1 MPSLC
6 LPQQSVA
13 GSASNAFPSSAFPSG
28 GSSNI
33 SGSASAGQSNKQST
47 LSSVL
52 GRSSPIPVEKSSSRR
67 ASPGVRAKSPAGS
80 QSGEHRSGQRSD
92 SNRAPGGYPRTGGS
106 NANNYRNSRQGQSSR
121 VPSNAGTN
129 NVNNRD
135 NRDRRNNAQPQ
146 SDWPARSA
154 PIGGNRARPRPPML
168 DVRKLEEFD
177 FEKANAEF
185 VELTKDVED
194 LKLTEGKEEEPQD
207 DQKKENVETYNKAKS
222 FFDSISCEA
231 IERQKG

>member
-1 MPSLC
+1 
-6 LPQQSVA
+6 
-13 GSASNAFPSSAFPSG
+13 
-28 GSSNI
+28 
-33 SGSASAGQSNKQST
+33 
-47 LSSVL
+47 
-52 GRSSPIPVEKSSSRR
+52 
-67 ASPGVRAKSPAGS
+67 
-80 QSGEHRSGQRSD
+80 
-92 SNRAPGGYPRTGGS
+92 
-106 NANNYRNSRQGQSSR
+106 
-121 VPSNAGTN
+121 
-129 NVNNRD
+129 
-135 NRDRRNNAQPQ
+135 
-146 SDWPARSA
+146 
-154 PIGGNRARPRPPML
+154 ML

>member
-1 MPSLC
+1 M
-6 LPQQSVA
+6 
-13 GSASNAFPSSAFPSG
+13 
-28 GSSNI
+28 
-33 SGSASAGQSNKQST
+33 
-47 LSSVL
+47 L
-52 GRSSPIPVEKSSSRR
+52 GRASPIPAEKSSSRR

-80 QSGEHRSGQRSD
+80 QSGEHRSGQRND
-92 SNRAPGGYPRTGGS
+92 TNRAPGGYPRTGGS
-106 NANNYRNSRQGQSSR
+106 NANNYRNTRQGQSSR
-121 VPSNAGTN
+121 APPNTGN

-135 NRDRRNNAQPQ
+135 NRRNNSQPQ
-146 SDWPARSA
+146 SDWPARQA
-154 PIGGNRARPRPPML
+154 PIGGNRTRPRPPML

-194 LKLTEGKEEEPQD
+194 LKLTEGKDEEPQD
-207 DQKKENVETYNKAKS
+207 DQKKENVETYNKSKS